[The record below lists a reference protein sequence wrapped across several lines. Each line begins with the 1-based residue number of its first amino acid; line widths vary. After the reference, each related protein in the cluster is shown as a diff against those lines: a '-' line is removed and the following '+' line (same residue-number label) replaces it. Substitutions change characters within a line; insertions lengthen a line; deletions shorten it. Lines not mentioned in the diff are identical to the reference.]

1 MTIANAAI
9 LIGLAEF
16 ALVVTAPQPVLACAC
31 QESSDDASL
40 GPCAD
45 GLSSAQ
51 CLPTFYSVSCFD
63 LVELA
68 ERDACLQT
76 ELEDQA
82 TAYSTGLEVY
92 HRPIPLH
99 RGREAI
105 DALPRYKTVWPRPF
119 ECHGR

>member
-1 MTIANAAI
+1 MTIANAAV

-16 ALVVTAPQPVLACAC
+16 ALAVTAPQPVFAY
-31 QESSDDASL
+31 ESSSSAPP

-68 ERDACLQT
+68 DRDACLQT

-82 TAYSTGLEVY
+82 IAYSTGLEVY
-92 HRPIPLH
+92 HRPTPLH

>member
-16 ALVVTAPQPVLACAC
+16 ALATATPPGVFAR
-31 QESSDDASL
+31 EYSSSSASPS
-40 GPCAD
+40 PCAD

-68 ERDACLQT
+68 DRDACLQT

-82 TAYSTGLEVY
+82 IAYSTGLEVY

-105 DALPRYKTVWPRPF
+105 DALPRYKTLWPRPF